1 MDFNL
6 SQSLQLKQSL
16 KLNQHLIQ
24 RFNILEQSL
33 DQFET
38 SMEDQRRR
46 RTRIF
51 LLSGFRQAPLRVI
64 LMVMIMLVLWILQHT
79 MNHCFQN

>member
-38 SMEDQRRR
+38 SMEDKAKKNPY
-46 RTRIF
+46 ISF
-51 LLSGFRQAPLRVI
+51 
-64 LMVMIMLVLWILQHT
+64 
-79 MNHCFQN
+79 